1 MLASIVLR
9 FNLFNGGADR
19 AGLEGARA
27 AARAARDQRAF
38 VEQQVR
44 FEVEQAADDVEVALA
59 SLSTAARRADA
70 ARGAFRI
77 AERKRDLGQISQAEY
92 LDARRAL
99 TEAELNRNVTRATA
113 LEGLAALEFA
123 TGDAV
128 HAPAPETTP

>member
-1 MLASIVLR
+1 MREQCADGDFGAALAMIVQSICEFGDDR
-9 FNLFNGGADR
+9 GNG
-19 AGLEGARA
+19 
-27 AARAARDQRAF
+27 
-38 VEQQVR
+38 R